1 MTDKTIIERQ
11 LELDVSEFRAQDD
24 GDGLTLSGYAAVFD
38 TPTRIDSWEGL
49 FDEQFARGS
58 FKKTLKDRTPIIQ
71 FNHGRDA
78 AIGEVPIGAFTTLK
92 EDTRGLYVE
101 ARLHDNAHVQP
112 VRDAIASGAL
122 TGMSIR
128 FRALAEKI
136 DIKPDIPMRTITE
149 AQLFEA
155 GPVTFPAYP
164 TTSVGV
170 RTEDLATT
178 GTPAADEALA
188 DPAGA
193 EPTPHRA
200 AALRLELAL
209 AQYRKKDQP

>member
-1 MTDKTIIERQ
+1 MSDKTVIERTFD
-11 LELDVSEFRAQDD
+11 LAVSEFRSEATD
-24 GDGLTLSGYAAVFD
+24 DGLTLSGYAAVFD

-49 FDEQFARGS
+49 FDEQFVRGS
-58 FKKTLKDRTPIIQ
+58 FKKTIKERTPIIL

-78 AIGEVPIGAFTTLK
+78 AIGEVPIGAFTTIR
-92 EDTRGLYVE
+92 EDDKGLYVE
-101 ARLHDNAHVQP
+101 ARLHDNQHVQP

-128 FRALAEKI
+128 FRALGEKH
-136 DIKPDIPMRTITE
+136 DIKRDIPLRTITE

-170 RTEDLATT
+170 RDDSGPTSA
-178 GTPAADEALA
+178 PAAPALA
-188 DPAGA
+188 AEDAGTTPNPAL
-193 EPTPHRA
+193 
-200 AALRLELAL
+200 LRLQL
-209 AQYRKKDQP
+209 AQFRKA

>member
-1 MTDKTIIERQ
+1 MSDKTVIERSV
-11 LELDVSEFRAQDD
+11 ELDVSEFRAADT

-58 FKKTLKDRTPIIQ
+58 FKKTIGERTPIIQ

-78 AIGEVPIGAFTTLK
+78 AIGEVPIGVFTTLR
-92 EDTRGLYVE
+92 EDAKGLYVE
-101 ARLHDNAHVQP
+101 ARLHDNQHVQP

-128 FRALAEKI
+128 FRALGEKI
-136 DIKPDIPMRTITE
+136 DIKPDIPMRTVTE

-155 GPVTFPAYP
+155 GPVTFPAYA

-170 RTEDLATT
+170 RDDQTATT
-178 GTPAADEALA
+178 SAQAAPSAPAVD
-188 DPAGA
+188 AGA
-193 EPTPHRA
+193 TETNYA
-200 AALRLELAL
+200 AARLAL
-209 AQYRKKDQP
+209 KLQTLRKA